1 MTAALARLEAS
12 RERLLEAMRP
22 AATAPSVDGPQAA
35 GRSWLQRLREFP
47 VIALVADALNGWWTL
62 NPLRPVALVAA
73 EASNAVARPLAQRH
87 PIALVLVA
95 GTVGAALAWARP
107 WRWALRSALFAGLVP
122 QLASRVVARLPI
134 DSWLT
139 LLGATLSKAD
149 AQARPEDTARGSD
162 SGVPFPGLRDP

>member
-12 RERLLEAMRP
+12 RARLRDAMRP
-22 AATAPSVDGPQAA
+22 AAPAPSTERAEAA
-35 GRSWLQRLREFP
+35 GGSWLQRLRGLP
-47 VIALVADALNGWWTL
+47 VIGLVADALAGWWSQ

-87 PIALVLVA
+87 PIALVLAA

-122 QLASRVVARLPI
+122 QLASRVVANLPI
-134 DSWLT
+134 ESWLT
-139 LLGATLSKAD
+139 LLSGALSKED
-149 AQARPEDTARGSD
+149 VRARPADTAQGGNSAT
-162 SGVPFPGLRDP
+162 PFPGRGAL